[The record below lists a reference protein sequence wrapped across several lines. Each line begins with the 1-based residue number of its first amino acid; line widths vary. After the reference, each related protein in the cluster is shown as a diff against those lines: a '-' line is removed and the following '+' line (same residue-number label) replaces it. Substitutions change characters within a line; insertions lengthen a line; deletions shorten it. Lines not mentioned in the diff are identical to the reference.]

1 MSVPKGKSYDE
12 VSRSRDNIKRG
23 IKEPSAIGTACFV
36 GSRTLDP
43 FLQYGILA
51 KGYGS
56 NAIEKLGGR
65 VLPQGPALITNTPLD
80 SLLGLSP
87 YRSIIFGMSVGSMLK
102 QNIHCATIMQE
113 QMPPQTG
120 LFVGAFNAV
129 FNSLNSLFFVCAQTS
144 ASTNGEH
151 FPQTPLIVGSSLYV
165 LGMAL
170 EFGSEIQ
177 RHAFKKDPKN
187 KGQVYEGGLFG
198 LSRHINYFG
207 YTLWRT
213 GYALAAGGWM
223 WGAATAAFFVYDFN
237 FRGIP
242 VLQHYLEERVSRWC
256 ELPSWTTLT
265 MDSMVTSTSTTR
277 PRCRTGLCRT
287 CTRLLSWLPM
297 CLICCG
303 DSRCNCCVNSDY
315 EMCVNTLTC
324 RLCICNVLVN
334 VSLKLWSSLMVISSP
349 PVCHDTPSFTQR
361 AFREC
366 CDTAPNALH
375 KHHSSA

>member
-1 MSVPKGKSYDE
+1 MSSPKGKSYDE
-12 VSRSRDNIKRG
+12 ASRSKDNIQRG
-23 IKEPSAIGTACFV
+23 IKEPSPIGTACFV
-36 GSRTLDP
+36 GSRALDP

-56 NAIEKLGGR
+56 SAIETLGGQ

-102 QNIHCATIMQE
+102 QNIHCTTIMQE
-113 QMPPQTG
+113 QMPPQFG
-120 LFVGAFNAV
+120 LMVGAFNSV

-177 RHAFKKDPKN
+177 RHAFKKDKKN

-213 GYALAAGGWM
+213 GYAIAAGGWT
-223 WGAATAAFFVYDFN
+223 WGAVTASWFAFDFN
-237 FRGIP
+237 YRGIP
-242 VLQHYLEERVSRWC
+242 VLQHYLEERVSRKPRH
-256 ELPSWTTLT
+256 LAVFTLT
-265 MDSMVTSTSTTR
+265 IYTVWREVRALQD
-277 PRCRTGLCRT
+277 CRAVQVCAVCVLSRGL
-287 CTRLLSWLPM
+287 LLASLV
-297 CLICCG
+297 CCVG
-303 DSRCNCCVNSDY
+303 DSCYDCCDAAY
-315 EMCVNTLTC
+315 ELCVNTLTYP
-324 RLCICNVLVN
+324 LCTVEKNYA
-334 VSLKLWSSLMVISSP
+334 
-349 PVCHDTPSFTQR
+349 T
-361 AFREC
+361 C
-366 CDTAPNALH
+366 C
-375 KHHSSA
+375 